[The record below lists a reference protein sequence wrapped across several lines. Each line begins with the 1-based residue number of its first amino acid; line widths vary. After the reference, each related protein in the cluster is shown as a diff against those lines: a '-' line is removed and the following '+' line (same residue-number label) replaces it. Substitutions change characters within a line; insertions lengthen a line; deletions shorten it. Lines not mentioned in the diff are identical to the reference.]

1 MTKDLS
7 FFCLSLSGVF
17 PKWPS
22 GLATVILDL
31 LDKVKMCHMCPWPYS
46 LIGVVT
52 FKRLFPKE
60 HVSIS
65 SHPLAVST

>member
-7 FFCLSLSGVF
+7 FSASLSGVF

-31 LDKVKMCHMCPWPYS
+31 LDKGPMCHMSPWAYS

-52 FKRLFPKE
+52 FKRLFPKV